1 MMHCENVMTPDPV
14 TCRADE
20 LVVTA
25 AHRMD
30 VLEVGALPV
39 VDAGGKRLVGILTDR
54 DVARRV
60 RARGLDPWATVVG
73 DVMSKDVVACAPEDD
88 LCEAMVRM
96 EEREVQRLPVVDGA
110 GRLVG
115 ILTKD
120 DLTLRVAAYAEFLEE
135 VHAED

>member
-1 MMHCENVMTPDPV
+1 MLHCENVMTPDPV

-39 VDAGGKRLVGILTDR
+39 VDAGGKRLVGMLTDR

-73 DVMSKDVVACAPEDD
+73 EVMTRDIVACDPGDD

-96 EEREVQRLPVVDGA
+96 EEREVQRLPVVDGG

-120 DLTLRVAAYAEFLEE
+120 DLTLRVAAYAEFLDE

>member
-39 VDAGGKRLVGILTDR
+39 MDAGGKRLVGILTDR

-73 DVMSKDVVACAPEDD
+73 DVMTRDIVACDPGDD

-120 DLTLRVAAYAEFLEE
+120 DLTLRVAAYAEFLDE